1 MTIRG
6 RVNRAENAC
15 KGAGSGATRAVA
27 EKHADAEKQASGKG
41 VAVRSRR
48 ALELRLPPARGGA
61 AESFRAR
68 TGLTGLARGPAHSG
82 RREQGGRRTGRRQER
97 RTKPHLAGDIVYVGA
112 GVAGEAVAALPLLH
126 DQPVPAARAEEQH
139 RAAGICRGLP
149 AAPAALPAGTAA
161 GVPRVRVPPPSRGG
175 QRGALEE
182 PEAEAAAGRGAPD
195 AEEDEEEAL
204 PHSEAVDVFQEGL
217 AMVVQDPLLCD
228 LPIQVRAGRRQGRPG
243 GADQGPR
250 PRGPGKAPGAAQG
263 GFGEALASGAR
274 FKGAWSVRELL
285 MQHL

>member
-1 MTIRG
+1 M
-6 RVNRAENAC
+6 
-15 KGAGSGATRAVA
+15 
-27 EKHADAEKQASGKG
+27 
-41 VAVRSRR
+41 
-48 ALELRLPPARGGA
+48 
-61 AESFRAR
+61 
-68 TGLTGLARGPAHSG
+68 
-82 RREQGGRRTGRRQER
+82 
-97 RTKPHLAGDIVYVGA
+97 YVGA
-112 GVAGEAVAALPLLH
+112 GVAGEAVAALSLLH

-139 RAAGICRGLP
+139 RAAGICRELP

-161 GVPRVRVPPPSRGG
+161 VVPQVRVPPPSRGG

-182 PEAEAAAGRGAPD
+182 AEAAAAAAAGRGAPE

-228 LPIQVRAGRRQGRPG
+228 LPIQVRAGRRRGRPG
-243 GADQGPR
+243 GADRGPR

-263 GFGEALASGAR
+263 GPGEALASGAG